1 MHTSLPPSS
10 ALRQVAI
17 LATDGTIGATLMQA
31 KDFFYMASLRDGRR
45 RGLGLTPGFRTS
57 IVAPDNQPVT
67 SFSQDRIPIDATLDA
82 LRPQIILLPP
92 FWGDF
97 DQLRE
102 RYPAVVPWLK
112 AEHAQGTLIGACAT
126 GVFWLAAAGLLDGQ
140 EAATYWRF
148 YDEFARR
155 FPRVNLNRERHI
167 TETAGLL
174 CAAGVTSAGDL
185 YIHLIEHFCGVEIAQ
200 AVARDALYEVHRDYT
215 PGALGFGGQK
225 MHRDLAILQ
234 VQQWLEE
241 HYAEK
246 FRFEDVASQH
256 GMSIRNFMRR
266 FQNATGDKPLHY
278 LQRLRIETARNLLG
292 TTRRSIKSVSYD
304 VGYDDASFFARLFR
318 QHTGVSP
325 NEYRRQFRQPGL

>member
-1 MHTSLPPSS
+1 MQSNLPPPPTLS
-10 ALRQVAI
+10 QVAI

-45 RGLGLTPGFRTS
+45 RGLGLVPGFRTS
-57 IVAPDNQPVT
+57 IVSPDERPVT
-67 SFSQDRIPIDATLDA
+67 SFSQDPVPIDTRLEG
-82 LRPQIILLPP
+82 LQPQIILIPP

-97 DQLRE
+97 DQLRG
-102 RYPAVVPWLK
+102 RYPGVIPWLQ
-112 AEHAQGTLIGACAT
+112 AEHARGTLIGASAT

-148 YDEFARR
+148 FDEFARR
-155 FPRVNLNRERHI
+155 FPRVSLNRERHI
-167 TETAGLL
+167 TDSAGVL
-174 CAAGVTSAGDL
+174 CASGVTSAGDL
-185 YIHLIEHFCGVEIAQ
+185 YIHLIERFCGVSIAQ

-304 VGYDDASFFARLFR
+304 VGYDDASFFAKLFR